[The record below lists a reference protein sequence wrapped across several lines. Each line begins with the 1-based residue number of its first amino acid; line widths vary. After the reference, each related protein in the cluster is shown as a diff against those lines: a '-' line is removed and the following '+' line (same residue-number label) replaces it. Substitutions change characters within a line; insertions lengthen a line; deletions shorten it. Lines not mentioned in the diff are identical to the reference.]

1 MSGRKNSYDV
11 IVDAAE
17 AVVIETGSSH
27 MTLDAVAAKAG
38 ISKGGLLHH
47 FPTKDVLLE
56 AMLARQL
63 KVRIKSRE
71 MVCRELPD
79 GPTRAVKGHVLS
91 VLFRD
96 QSTDRIGASLL
107 AVLAHNPKL
116 IEPGRESI
124 RKLYAGFTSSGMKFE
139 RAAIIALAADGL
151 WLQET
156 LSISPFSEEQRKKII
171 DELFRLLDEQKE

>member
-1 MSGRKNSYDV
+1 MSGRKNSYDA

-17 AVVIETGSSH
+17 TVVIETGSSH

-47 FPTKDVLLE
+47 FPTKDALLE
-56 AMLARQL
+56 AMLARR
-63 KVRIKSRE
+63 VRIRDESRKRIYE
-71 MVCRELPD
+71 ELPD
-79 GPTRAVKGHVLS
+79 GPTRAVKGHMLS

-124 RKLYAGFTSSGMKFE
+124 RKLYAGFASSGMKFE

-151 WLQET
+151 WLQEM
-156 LSISPFSEEQRKKII
+156 LSISPFNEEQRKKII
-171 DELFRLLDEQKE
+171 DELFRLLDEEKE